1 MLWVKHGQ
9 DSLISLYLRN
19 FKNRLNQTPTHRT
32 DREQWTKRPGCWS
45 SVNPNTASYLH
56 FSIEEHGHYLRSAA
70 GLLDVIKGSPP
81 YLFAKYHQSLLAS
94 SLSAMSASR
103 AVSLSISQKFI
114 NYTQKHSSKQA
125 LVLQIPPPLIN
136 WV

>member
-1 MLWVKHGQ
+1 MVRTLWFLSIPETSKTDWIKH
-9 DSLISLYLRN
+9 LH
-19 FKNRLNQTPTHRT
+19 TEPTGSKVM
-32 DREQWTKRPGCWS
+32 EWTKRPGCWS

>member
-1 MLWVKHGQ
+1 MVRTLWFLSISETSKTDWIKH
-9 DSLISLYLRN
+9 LH
-19 FKNRLNQTPTHRT
+19 TEPTGSKVM
-32 DREQWTKRPGCWS
+32 EWTKRPGCWS

-136 WV
+136 WVI

>member
-1 MLWVKHGQ
+1 MVRTLWFLSISETSKTDWIKH
-9 DSLISLYLRN
+9 LHN
-19 FKNRLNQTPTHRT
+19 EPTGSKVM
-32 DREQWTKRPGCWS
+32 EWTKRPGCWS
-45 SVNPNTASYLH
+45 SDNPNTASYLH